1 MNQHLKHYN
10 QTHTRMNENIHTHAA
25 MKHAHTHAR
34 AQFTQTPK
42 FLQYKD
48 RDTF

>member
-10 QTHTRMNENIHTHAA
+10 QTHTRMNENAA